1 MFLIMRAVH
10 RGHGNVESRA
20 WRVLCGS
27 KSNSTSCWLKSLLSN
42 IEIISM
48 TYMSFKNTIILPYI
62 FIVPC
67 LCLDLVFVNYSLRL
81 KKVMYRLRDN
91 IYKDVRKKQ

>member
-1 MFLIMRAVH
+1 
-10 RGHGNVESRA
+10 
-20 WRVLCGS
+20 
-27 KSNSTSCWLKSLLSN
+27 
-42 IEIISM
+42 M